1 MVKVACVSRTLR
13 AGGLRM
19 RCNGNRGVKH
29 SMSTLI
35 GTLLRQARSGWQS
48 RLAAA
53 VGTACAAWLALAPVP
68 AAAADSAVKFMAK
81 VGREL
86 MAATRTRSPGV
97 IAGVIKRYGD
107 VSYIGLYSLG
117 SYRSQLPTSERT
129 TYYDGTARFIGRYAA
144 TYAPK
149 YPVAKVEWANESVRG
164 SGGIMVDS
172 TVTLQDG
179 SSYEVRWLLSKHGGS
194 YRVRDAM
201 VAGFWMTPLL
211 KGMFED
217 YIAQNGGNPR
227 ALVAVLYR

>member
-1 MVKVACVSRTLR
+1 
-13 AGGLRM
+13 
-19 RCNGNRGVKH
+19 
-29 SMSTLI
+29 MSTLI
-35 GTLLRQARSGWQS
+35 GTLRQVRSSWRP
-48 RLAAA
+48 RLS
-53 VGTACAAWLALAPVP
+53 VVLGLACVAWLALAPSP
-68 AAAADSAVKFMAK
+68 AAAADPAVKFMAK

-97 IAGVIKRYGD
+97 IAGVINRHGD

-117 SYRSQLPTSERT
+117 SYRSQLPTTERT
-129 TYYDGTARFIGRYAA
+129 TYYEGMVRFIGRYAA

-164 SGGIMVDS
+164 GNGIMVDS
-172 TVTLQDG
+172 TVTLEDG
-179 SSYEVRWLLSKHGGS
+179 SSYEVRWLLSKHGSS

-227 ALVAVLYR
+227 ALVAVLNR